1 MSDALAKRL
10 NEYNNKRWKRSEALK
25 IINEFVMSP
34 LLVNMIENMNKVH
47 KIAVCTDDSGVA
59 ILKFQCERSKKGG
72 LWNKIKNFFSP
83 YETCLSVYKENHLF
97 ICEYY
102 KHGFF
107 EVSEKIKIE
116 YDEKLKDTFNAGLVV
131 ICRA

>member
-10 NEYNNKRWKRSEALK
+10 KEYNNKRWKRSEALK
-25 IINEFVMSP
+25 IINEFIMSP
-34 LLVNMIENMNKVH
+34 LLVGMIENMNKVH
-47 KIAVCTDDSGVA
+47 RVEMCEDDSGVA
-59 ILKFQCERSKKGG
+59 ILKFQCERNKRRG
-72 LWNKIKNFFSP
+72 LWNKIVRFFSP
-83 YETCLSVYKENHLF
+83 YETCLAVYKENHLF

-107 EVSEKIKIE
+107 EVSERIKTE
-116 YDEKLKDTFNAGLVV
+116 YDTKLKDTFNDGFVV